1 MNKSKKV
8 IFSLLGIIIGVMA
21 LIGIAYYS
29 FFYPKTSVKSINS
42 DITLNDK
49 SLLKK
54 FIPNDLKFSLKEID
68 VKSNTYFTEDEI
80 TDLLIVTI
88 DQNPKLKELIQGLKV
103 KIENENINVYS
114 HIKYKGIPI
123 EAKLNFT
130 AESKDGKGILHYKKG
145 KIGFMSIPKET
156 IFSDLEDTPILKF
169 HKSKGDIL
177 LSFEEL
183 QGLKIKV
190 TKITTENKKINITFE
205 GKMNLFNRL
214 K

>member
-1 MNKSKKV
+1 MNKSKKI
-8 IFSLLGIIIGVMA
+8 IFSLLSIIIALICIIGII
-21 LIGIAYYS
+21 YYS
-29 FFYPKTSVKSINS
+29 SFSPKTSVKSIDS
-42 DITLNDK
+42 DITINDK

-88 DQNPKLKELIQGLKV
+88 DQNPKLKELIQGLRV
-103 KIENENINVYS
+103 KIQTDSINVYS
-114 HIKYKGIPI
+114 HIKYKGIPV

-130 AESKDGKGILHYKKG
+130 VESKDGKGILHYREG
-145 KIGFMSIPKET
+145 KVGFISIPKET
-156 IFSDLEDTPILKF
+156 IFSNLEDTPILKF
-169 HKSKGDIL
+169 DKSKGDIL

-183 QGLKIKV
+183 QGLKLKV
-190 TKITTENKKINITFE
+190 TKITPENKKINITFE
-205 GKMNLFNRL
+205 GKMDLFNRF